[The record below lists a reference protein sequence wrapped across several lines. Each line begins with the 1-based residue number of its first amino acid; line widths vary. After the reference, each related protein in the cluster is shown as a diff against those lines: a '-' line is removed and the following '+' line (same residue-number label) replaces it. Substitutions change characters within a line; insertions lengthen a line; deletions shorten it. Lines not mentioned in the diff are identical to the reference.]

1 MLCFCWLLVYYLI
14 LSLGKALGDKG
25 LLHPVPALWLPN
37 IIVGG
42 IAVYFYRKALRESP
56 LGLQAGLEQAWVFAS
71 QYFAGFKRKRI
82 A

>member
-1 MLCFCWLLVYYLI
+1 
-14 LSLGKALGDKG
+14 
-25 LLHPVPALWLPN
+25 LWLPN

-56 LGLQAGLEQAWVFAS
+56 LGLQARLEQAWVFAS
-71 QYFAGFKRKRI
+71 HYFASFKRKRI